1 MSIYTGNNG
10 RMYIAR
16 RQSSGLFGT
25 RTLNI
30 LAGKRVNANETLTA
44 ITAEGSGRGAAFQ
57 AGNRVL
63 ENDSSRACN
72 FTITAGGN
80 GYEAT
85 TRIYLARFTRGA
97 WEQVTGTFTVG
108 TVLTRGV
115 DNERELLTDEYRV
128 AKIRDWTYNSNSE
141 VIETTALGD
150 TTKTFSPSI
159 TSGDGSATLLFY
171 EDDIN
176 DNVPTRSKDI
186 YELVDI
192 LFPRDVAP
200 RVIMSLVVDSGA
212 YTLNAQELFK
222 TNFIFNAYITNA
234 SVSVSYG
241 DVVAVSTSFTVDGP
255 LIDVPNKPGV
265 VRL

>member
-1 MSIYTGNNG
+1 MTSIF
-10 RMYIAR
+10 
-16 RQSSGLFGT
+16 S
-25 RTLNI
+25 
-30 LAGKRVNANETLTA
+30 V
-44 ITAEGSGRGAAFQ
+44 GS
-57 AGNRVL
+57 
-63 ENDSSRACN
+63 
-72 FTITAGGN
+72 
-80 GYEAT
+80 
-85 TRIYLARFTRGA
+85 
-97 WEQVTGTFTVG
+97 
-108 TVLTRGV
+108 VLTRGV
-115 DNERELLTDEYRV
+115 DNERELLTDNYRV

-192 LFPRDVAP
+192 LFPRNIAP

-222 TNFIFNAYITNA
+222 TNFVFNAYITNA
-234 SVSVSYG
+234 SVNVSYG
-241 DVVAVSTSFTVDGP
+241 EVVAVSTSFTVDGP